1 MENRNNSLL
10 NKLHNL

>member
-10 NKLHNL
+10 NKLHHL